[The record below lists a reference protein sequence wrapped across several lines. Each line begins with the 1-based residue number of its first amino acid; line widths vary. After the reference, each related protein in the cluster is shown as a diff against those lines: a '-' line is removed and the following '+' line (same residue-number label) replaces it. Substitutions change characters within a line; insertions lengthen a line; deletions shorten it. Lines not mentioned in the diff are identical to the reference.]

1 MDVNRMS
8 DGDKIA
14 GIGGLVLF
22 ISLFLSWFGD
32 FSGWEGQNTNDVFLL
47 IVAAVAIAAAVGV
60 ALPLAGVTMDGAA
73 AVLGGVATIV
83 LLWLI
88 LFDFPDGADRGIGI
102 FIALIASA
110 AITYGASK
118 AAP

>member
-1 MDVNRMS
+1 MNVDSMG

-14 GIGGLVLF
+14 GIGGVVLI
-22 ISLFLSWFGD
+22 ISLFLTWAD
-32 FSGWEGQNTNDVFLL
+32 PLNGWEANNTFDVFLL

-73 AVLGGVATIV
+73 AVLGGVATVV

-88 LFDFPDGADRGIGI
+88 IFDFPEGADRGIGL
-102 FIALIASA
+102 FLALIASG
-110 AITYGASK
+110 AIFYGASR